1 MRVAMYRK
9 GNVEFFF
16 VVGKPVEKLD
26 VLPSHRGL
34 RVLCVSKCIN
44 LRKKESVQVRGVIGV
59 VALEC

>member
-1 MRVAMYRK
+1 MIRETGSVGDIMNACGDVEK

-34 RVLCVSKCIN
+34 CVLRVSKCFD
-44 LRKKESVQVRGVIGV
+44 LRGKESV
-59 VALEC
+59 